1 MIGHLGTQ
9 QLGAVSLAN
18 LAISFATFTFGFL
31 AFLTSPRIGAAYVA
45 GNKQQVSRV
54 AAVGLWLAGGLGLLT
69 TLGMSLMAG
78 PIVGGKHGS
87 FLSNVITWNVNTW
100 AYGPCQYMAAAAF
113 LRIVYTSTSSRCVG
127 GLHARV
133 PLHLEIVV

>member
-1 MIGHLGTQ
+1 MAARFQRSFHRDLPSSSSSEIVNRPSLFPAAMIGHLGTQ

-69 TLGMSLMAG
+69 TLGMSFMAG
-78 PIVGGKHGS
+78 PIVGGKYRKGS
-87 FLSNVITWNVNTW
+87 VYHQPVAAVQLS
-100 AYGPCQYMAAAAF
+100 P
-113 LRIVYTSTSSRCVG
+113 
-127 GLHARV
+127 
-133 PLHLEIVV
+133 